1 MEQYQWFQEVTR
13 VAIWQKSLRR
23 CGFTLIEMLIV
34 ITVIAI
40 LALLVVPRA
49 MGARRKAKEAQ
60 LRGNLKQLRDG
71 IERFEA
77 TSAAWPPALDDLMA
91 STGSDISADFDGRGG
106 SVDRMA
112 YDGPY
117 LVTGSGG
124 VPPDP
129 FTGADDWNYDNASG
143 AVHSSSTLTSMS
155 GSAYSTW

>member
-13 VAIWQKSLRR
+13 VAIWRKSLRR

-49 MGARRKAKEAQ
+49 MGAQRKAKEAQ

-77 TSAAWPPALDDLMA
+77 TSAAWPPALADLMA

-117 LVTGSGG
+117 LVTGSGAL
-124 VPPDP
+124 PPDP
-129 FTGADDWNYDNASG
+129 FTQTPDWTYDNTTG
-143 AVHSSSTLTSMS
+143 AVHSSSTLTSIS
-155 GSAYSTW
+155 GSAYNTW

>member
-1 MEQYQWFQEVTR
+1 M
-13 VAIWQKSLRR
+13 AIWQLGRRR
-23 CGFTLIEMLIV
+23 CGFTLIEVLIV

-40 LALLVVPRA
+40 LAMLVVPRA

-77 TSAAWPPALDDLMA
+77 TTAAWPPSAADLMA
-91 STGSDISADFDGRGG
+91 ANGGAISADFDGRGG

-117 LVTGSGG
+117 LVTGDGSL
-124 VPPDP
+124 PTDP
-129 FTGADDWNYDNASG
+129 FTEDDDWNYDNQTG
-143 AVHSSSTLTSMS
+143 DVHSSSTLMS
-155 GSAYSTW
+155 IAGSAYNSW